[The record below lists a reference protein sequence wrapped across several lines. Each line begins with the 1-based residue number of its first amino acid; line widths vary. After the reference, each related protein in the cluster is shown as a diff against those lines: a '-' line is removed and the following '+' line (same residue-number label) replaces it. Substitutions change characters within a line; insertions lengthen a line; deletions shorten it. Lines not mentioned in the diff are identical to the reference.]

1 MFKTTHKRR
10 ATTLSKTLLTAGLLG
25 GAFSAVS
32 VSQAKAITV
41 NLCETDYSSV
51 PQCESLDP
59 GPHST
64 EKLAFGYV
72 LASELNPSLTLAQV
86 QSVFPLGIYTW
97 PEETVTWGSL
107 DILNGINPVSSLFGS
122 SFSYDRGLG
131 AGSQE
136 FYFITPGLSNF
147 VSVAGDLGP
156 PECESVFA
164 PGNPGNP
171 LDPSFGGVSTSC
183 GETYTLSATDFAG
196 NPSTLPTSLQIDT
209 RGPKEVEVPAPLPLL
224 GVGAAFGSIRKLRKF
239 SSQLK
244 TFSMG

>member
-1 MFKTTHKRR
+1 MFKINQHTS
-10 ATTLSKTLLTAGLLG
+10 TLSKALFTAGLLG

-32 VSQAKAITV
+32 VSPAKAITV

-59 GPHST
+59 GPIST

-72 LASELNPSLTLAQV
+72 LASELNPSFTLAQV
-86 QSVFPLGIYTW
+86 QAVFPLGIYTW
-97 PEETVTWGSL
+97 PEETVTWGSQ

-122 SFSYDRGLG
+122 SFFYDRGLG
-131 AGSQE
+131 AGSQQ

-156 PECESVFA
+156 AECESVFA

-183 GETYTLSATDFAG
+183 GETYTLSAKDFAG

-209 RGPKEVEVPAPLPLL
+209 RGPKEVPAPLPLL
-224 GVGAAFGSIRKLRKF
+224 SAGAAFGSIRKLRKF

-244 TFSMG
+244 TFSLN

>member
-51 PQCESLDP
+51 PQCESLDY
-59 GPHST
+59 GPNST
-64 EKLAFGYV
+64 ENLAFGYV

-86 QSVFPLGIYTW
+86 QAVFPFGTYTW
-97 PEETVTWGSL
+97 PEDAVTWGSL

-122 SFSYDRGLG
+122 SFFYDRGLG

-136 FYFITPGLSNF
+136 FYFVTPGLSNF
-147 VSVAGDLGP
+147 VSVAGDFGP
-156 PECESVFA
+156 PECESAFA

-209 RGPKEVEVPAPLPLL
+209 RGPKEVPAPLPLL